1 MQNELGQGEFS
12 LECLI
17 FCFHL
22 PLPLLVLAVCD
33 LYSFLLK

>member
-1 MQNELGQGEFS
+1 MKWAIQAEFS

-22 PLPLLVLAVCD
+22 PLLLIVSAFCD